1 MKFLD
6 KIKKNCRKRSH
17 LSAEQAGPKGEKAT
31 FGRIVTV
38 DEYVS
43 LRARIIPLMQ
53 ELHGL
58 GSTNFWAI
66 ALYYFVGDTLK
77 AGIENQEKQT
87 IGYDDVAHKELTRWG
102 RAERIH
108 RTAPHN
114 LREIA
119 EEASGLH
126 SQSKPDSVSVP
137 LNSKSQKLAFLLVF
151 MVRYWTRRKNS
162 GHLKR
167 QRLNLLAQKINDEAL
182 ACALRHMPVHLVED
196 FDFYRAMK
204 ICYLAPLDTRKMKN
218 GLAVSFA
225 SLAERGGITR
235 LEQHGGFY
243 GETKSKGTVVETSL
257 PTFYH
262 TWGWAYESHH
272 VPGRAKQLET
282 FARKF
287 STQTHEGTDL
297 LVILP
302 TYLDEHHGH
311 RLRDIWPELASIAR
325 AARLRLVLRHRP
337 RKVEQADQA
346 EQNRLRELLRG
357 TSVTFSEHRSLE
369 NALAVTRLS
378 ICVSHPATAFLQCLK
393 VSNPVLGFISDRS
406 DYIPQY
412 LGFVTD
418 LEKLGVLHASSD
430 SLLATASKVAGD
442 PAVWWSQVEG
452 DPRMSRYQENFCGS
466 RD

>member
-6 KIKKNCRKRSH
+6 KVKKNFRKRSRS
-17 LSAEQAGPKGEKAT
+17 SAEKAGPKGEKAT

-66 ALYYFVGDTLK
+66 ALYYFIGDTLK

-87 IGYDDVAHKELTRWG
+87 VGYDDVAHKELTRWG
-102 RAERIH
+102 RAERIK
-108 RTAPHN
+108 RKAFHN
-114 LREIA
+114 LMEIA
-119 EEASGLH
+119 GEASGLH
-126 SQSKPDSVSVP
+126 SQSKPDSVLIP
-137 LNSKSQKLAFLLVF
+137 LNSKTQKVTFLLSF
-151 MVRYWTRRKNS
+151 MVRYWTRRKNP
-162 GHLKR
+162 GVMKR
-167 QRLNLLAQKINDEAL
+167 QRLDLVAHDINDEVL
-182 ACALRHMPVHLVED
+182 TCALRHMPVHLVED
-196 FDFYRAMK
+196 FDFYRTMK
-204 ICYLAPLDTRKMKN
+204 ICYLVPLDTRKMKN

-225 SLAERGGITR
+225 SFAERGGTTR
-235 LEQHGGFY
+235 LRQHGGFY
-243 GETKSKGTVVETSL
+243 GETQSKGTVIETSL

-272 VPGRAKQLET
+272 VPDRAEKLES

-287 STQTHEGTDL
+287 SALTHTGTDL

-302 TYLDEHHGH
+302 TYLDEYHGQ
-311 RLRDIWPELASIAR
+311 RLREIWPELASIAK
-325 AARLRLVLRHRP
+325 AARLRLILRHRP
-337 RKVEQADQA
+337 RKVEQAERA
-346 EQNRLRELLRG
+346 EQSKLRELLRG
-357 TSVTFSEHRSLE
+357 TPVAFSRHRLLE
-369 NALAVTRLS
+369 GALASSRLS

-393 VSNPVLGFISDRS
+393 VSNPVLAIISNRT
-406 DYIPQY
+406 DYVPQY
-412 LGFVTD
+412 LDFVND

-430 SLLATASKVAGD
+430 SLLATARKVAGD

-452 DPRMSRYQENFCGS
+452 DQRMSRYRENFCGS
-466 RD
+466 RN